1 MIKLSSCN
9 QCSSFLPT
17 GISTC
22 PNCATRI
29 GTKVR
34 RVARPLV
41 ALTGGVLAM
50 TLSACYG
57 GGVESY
63 DSGSTPDSAMDSS
76 ADTGG
81 GDSATGDSGSDDA
94 ATDASDDAAADAASD
109 ASGDASGD
117 ATTGDGG
124 GDSST

>member
-9 QCSSFLPT
+9 LCSSFLPT
-17 GISTC
+17 GLSTC

-29 GTKVR
+29 GTKAR
-34 RVARPLV
+34 RVARPLI

-57 GGVESY
+57 GGVETY
-63 DSGSTPDSAMDSS
+63 EDSGSPQDSAMDSR

-94 ATDASDDAAADAASD
+94 ATDAGDDAASDAASD
-109 ASGDASGD
+109 ASDD
-117 ATTGDGG
+117 ATPDDG
-124 GDSST
+124 GDSAP

>member
-1 MIKLSSCN
+1 MIKLSSCD

-17 GISTC
+17 GLSTC

-29 GTKVR
+29 GTKAR

-63 DSGSTPDSAMDSS
+63 DSGSTPDATMDSS

-94 ATDASDDAAADAASD
+94 ATDASDDAAS
-109 ASGDASGD
+109 DASGD
-117 ATTGDGG
+117 ATTDDGG